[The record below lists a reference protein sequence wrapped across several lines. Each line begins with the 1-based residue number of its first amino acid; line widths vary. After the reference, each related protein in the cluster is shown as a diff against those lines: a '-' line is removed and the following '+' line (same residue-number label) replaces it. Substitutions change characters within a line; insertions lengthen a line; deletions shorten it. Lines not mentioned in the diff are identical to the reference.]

1 MRRKI
6 ANWQVWT
13 VPAAV
18 LALMLAI
25 EVAAVAVPAAVS
37 APITLSNVWMAA
49 LLASLS
55 IGYSIDRLTSEAAR
69 TALTARR
76 GALPFSLLAT
86 WTFPAAILLPVRLSC
101 AVVIVAMIC
110 EWPVRN
116 IAGTAQLY
124 RHVYTAACVLI
135 AVESAGGI
143 MANSWPPG
151 IRLAVAALCYA
162 IVETS
167 SLAVAVGLSTGFPS
181 LRFML
186 NPRMHVNE
194 LLTISVGIAEVLCWR
209 AHVPLIWLSLPIAI
223 GIQRVAMRSEIR
235 ETGPKDCRTMSQKV
249 WTTVATEVINA
260 CATGSVL
267 RIDTNDPRAAATV
280 AQLQAGCDA
289 IGTVG
294 KSGLAI
300 LLADCPGPNADSLA
314 LRLRSVLGSSGIAAN
329 VAVAAKPRDGQ
340 SLDELLAVSE
350 AELITRDAATRSAK
364 SVRPDAVS

>member
-6 ANWQVWT
+6 ANWQLWT

-18 LALMLAI
+18 LALLVAT
-25 EVAAVAVPAAVS
+25 EVAAVAVPIAVS
-37 APITLSNVWMAA
+37 TPITLSDCWLAT

-69 TALTARR
+69 AALTARR
-76 GALPFSLLAT
+76 GALSSNLLAT

-110 EWPVRN
+110 EWPVKN
-116 IAGTAQLY
+116 ISGTAQLY
-124 RHVYTAACVLI
+124 RQVYSAACVLI
-135 AVESAGGI
+135 AVESAGGV
-143 MANSWPPG
+143 MANSWP
-151 IRLAVAALCYA
+151 LASRIGAAALCYA
-162 IVETS
+162 VVDVAALS
-167 SLAVAVGLSTGFPS
+167 VAVGLSAGFPT

-186 NPRMHVNE
+186 TPRMHLNE
-194 LLTISVGIAEVLCWR
+194 LLTISVGIVEVLLWQ
-209 AHVPLIWLSLPIAI
+209 AHVPLIWLSLPVAI

-235 ETGPKDCRTMSQKV
+235 ETDREDSRPMSQKV
-249 WTTVATEVINA
+249 WTTVAAEVIDA

-267 RIDTNDPRAAATV
+267 RIDTNDPRAAATI

-294 KSGLAI
+294 RSGLAI
-300 LLADCPGPNADSLA
+300 LLADCPGTNADSLA
-314 LRLRSVLGSSGIAAN
+314 LRLRSALGSSGIVAS

-340 SLDELLAVSE
+340 SLDDLLAVSE

-364 SVRPDAVS
+364 SLRPDAVS

>member
-13 VPAAV
+13 LPAAV
-18 LALMLAI
+18 LALLLATEI
-25 EVAAVAVPAAVS
+25 AAAAVPIAVS
-37 APITLSNVWMAA
+37 APITLPNFWMAV

-69 TALTARR
+69 AALTARR
-76 GALPFSLLAT
+76 GALSSNLLTT
-86 WTFPAAILLPVRLSC
+86 WTFPAAVLLPVRLSC
-101 AVVIVAMIC
+101 AVVLVAMIC
-110 EWPVRN
+110 EWPVKN
-116 IAGTAQLY
+116 IAGTAHLY
-124 RHVYTAACVLI
+124 RHVYSTACVLI

-143 MANSWPPG
+143 MANSWQPS

-162 IVETS
+162 VVEGAS
-167 SLAVAVGLSTGFPS
+167 IIVAVGLSTDFTA

-194 LLTISVGIAEVLCWR
+194 LLTISVGIAEVLLWLE
-209 AHVPLIWLSLPIAI
+209 HVPLIWLSLPVAI

-235 ETGPKDCRTMSQKV
+235 QADGKDCRPMSQKV
-249 WTTVATEVINA
+249 WTTVAAEVINA

-294 KSGLAI
+294 RSGLAI

-314 LRLRSVLGSSGIAAN
+314 LRLRSALSSSGIAAH

-340 SLDELLAVSE
+340 SLEELLAVSE
-350 AELITRDAATRSAK
+350 AELITRDAATRSAR